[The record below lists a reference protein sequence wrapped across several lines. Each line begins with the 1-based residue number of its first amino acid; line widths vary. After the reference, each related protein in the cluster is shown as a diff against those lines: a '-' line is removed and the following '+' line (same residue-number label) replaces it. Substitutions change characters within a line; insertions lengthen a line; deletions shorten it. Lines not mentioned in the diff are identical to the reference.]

1 MLGVS
6 PPQKGAASDS
16 KLADSKNFRGTSK
29 SEYKK
34 DFENALNK
42 KLDNKK
48 DPVEKKEVAKK
59 ENEPRADGK
68 KKAQA
73 KPLNKSLG
81 GIKKKVTTEN
91 EDKIVSN
98 VMASQESKV
107 ETPVQKI
114 TDPAEIEIDI
124 PEKTK
129 TADTSEQ
136 AAGALL
142 GLLAQQAP
150 ASSVATP
157 VPTAQAL
164 NGPLSHLDFQK
175 PVVDQQLVTA
185 PVNPQLQQQA
195 AADVKPQNAMAN
207 FEAELGAAVNFVPDA
222 KADQNKDLLAKLKSF
237 EGEKSP
243 AAAKSQSFE
252 QSVLSR
258 LQNEQ
263 SLTQLPVAGQAMSDQ
278 SQKGFDHKDSDQ
290 LKDLKSELLNTNQMH
305 QAAGQSHND
314 FKANLN
320 AATAPEMS
328 LSKLEENREANI
340 DSIMSQAQYLVKKGG
355 GEISV
360 KMSPEGMGEVHLKVL
375 LQDGKLNI
383 EMQTQDKNVKKL
395 IEESLSDLKSG
406 LAAHRLSLEHVKV
419 DTVNATNADNNMQF
433 QSNLNHGGSEGR
445 AQELWN
451 GFQQNMNN
459 QSGKKSSYSDSAS
472 SPKVSSQE
480 SARTAPAAQAI
491 RTYGGTKGAT
501 INRVA

>member
-1 MLGVS
+1 MFDKMLGVS
-6 PPQKGAASDS
+6 PPRKGDANDS

-34 DFENALNK
+34 DFESALNAK
-42 KLDNKK
+42 SDKKK
-48 DPVEKKEVAKK
+48 DPVEKKEVAKR
-59 ENEPRADGK
+59 ENEPKADLKGK
-68 KKAQA
+68 KAVA
-73 KPLNKSLG
+73 KSLG
-81 GIKKKVTTEN
+81 GIKKKVTEN

-114 TDPAEIEIDI
+114 KDPAEIEIDI

-129 TADTSEQ
+129 TADTSAQ
-136 AAGALL
+136 AAGGLL

-150 ASSVATP
+150 A
-157 VPTAQAL
+157 AQSL
-164 NGPLSHLDFQK
+164 QGPLSHLDFQK
-175 PVVDQQLVTA
+175 PVVNQQLATD
-185 PVNPQLQQQA
+185 PVNQQLQQQA
-195 AADVKPQNAMAN
+195 AGEAKPQNAMAN

-237 EGEKSP
+237 EGEKNPS
-243 AAAKSQSFE
+243 AVKSQSFE

-263 SLTQLPVAGQAMSDQ
+263 SLAQLPVAGQAMSDQ

-320 AATAPEMS
+320 AATAPETS

-472 SPKVSSQE
+472 SPKVSSNE
-480 SARTAPAAQAI
+480 SNRTAQVSPAI

-501 INRVA
+501 VNRVA

>member
-1 MLGVS
+1 MFDKMLGVS
-6 PPQKGAASDS
+6 PPQKGDANDS

-34 DFENALNK
+34 DFETALNK
-42 KLDNKK
+42 KLDKKK

-73 KPLNKSLG
+73 KSLG
-81 GIKKKVTTEN
+81 GTKKKVTEN

-114 TDPAEIEIDI
+114 KDPAEIEIDI

-129 TADTSEQ
+129 TADTSAQ
-136 AAGALL
+136 AASGLL
-142 GLLAQQAP
+142 GLLAQQPA

-157 VPTAQAL
+157 TLTAQTL
-164 NGPLSHLDFQK
+164 QGPLSHLDFQK
-175 PVVDQQLVTA
+175 PVVDPQSQVVDQATS
-185 PVNPQLQQQA
+185 QLQQQA
-195 AADVKPQNAMAN
+195 AAEAKPQNAMAS

-243 AAAKSQSFE
+243 AAAKAQSFE

-258 LQNEQ
+258 LQNET
-263 SLTQLPVAGQAMSDQ
+263 SLSQLPVAGQAMSDQ

-290 LKDLKSELLNTNQMH
+290 LKDLKSELLSGNQLH

-320 AATAPEMS
+320 VAAAPEMS

-355 GEISV
+355 GEVSV

-445 AQELWN
+445 AQELWS

-472 SPKVSSQE
+472 SPKVSSHE
-480 SARTAPAAQAI
+480 SVRTAPAAQAI

>member
-1 MLGVS
+1 MFEKMIGVS
-6 PPQKGAASDS
+6 PPQKGEAQDS

-29 SEYKK
+29 SEYKR
-34 DFENALNK
+34 DFENALSK
-42 KLDNKK
+42 KLDKK
-48 DPVEKKEVAKK
+48 KEDPVEKKEVAKK
-59 ENEPRADGK
+59 ENEPRAEGK
-68 KKAQA
+68 KKAQV

-81 GIKKKVTTEN
+81 GTKKKVTEN

-98 VMASQESKV
+98 LMASQESKV
-107 ETPVQKI
+107 ETPDLKI
-114 TDPAEIEIDI
+114 KDPAEIEIDI

-129 TADTSEQ
+129 VADTSEQ
-136 AAGALL
+136 MAASLL
-142 GLLAQQAP
+142 GLMAQQP
-150 ASSVATP
+150 AVATSP
-157 VPTAQAL
+157 VQTPKTVAPLVAS
-164 NGPLSHLDFQK
+164 PLSHLDFQK
-175 PVVDQQLVTA
+175 PALD
-185 PVNPQLQQQA
+185 PQLQQQQQA
-195 AADVKPQNAMAN
+195 PVEAKPQNAMSD
-207 FEAELGAAVNFVPDA
+207 FEAELGAAVNFTPDA
-222 KADQNKDLLAKLKSF
+222 KVDQNKELLAKLKSY
-237 EGEKSP
+237 ESDKGMANGK
-243 AAAKSQSFE
+243 AQSFE

-263 SLTQLPVAGQAMSDQ
+263 SLTQLPVAGQAMPDQ
-278 SQKGFDHKDSDQ
+278 SQKGFDSKDSDQ
-290 LKDLKSELLNTNQMH
+290 PKEFKSELLSSNQMH

-320 AATAPEMS
+320 SATAPEMS

-340 DSIMSQAQYLVKKGG
+340 DDIMNQAQYLVKKGG
-355 GEISV
+355 GEVSV

-383 EMQTQDKNVKKL
+383 EMQTQDKHVKKL

-451 GFQQNMNN
+451 GFQQSMNN
-459 QSGKKSSYSDSAS
+459 QSGNKY
-472 SPKVSSQE
+472 SSQNGSSTRTSLSE
-480 SARTAPAAQAI
+480 SHRTAPLANTV